1 MLTLARAVPT
11 DSCELDNF
19 QRVSV
24 LAEALPYLQRFAG
37 QTVVVKY
44 GGAAMTDESLKDRV
58 IKDLVLLSTVGI
70 RPILVHG
77 GGPEING
84 WLKKVGIEPKVSLFW
99 LFLVIFGNLR
109 MGNWTDDVFCLQF
122 LNGLRVTDADTMEI
136 VEMVL
141 VGKVNKSLVS
151 LINCAGGRAVGMC
164 GKDGNTLRGQI
175 RSPELGFVGDVTSVD
190 TSVLQQLVSSGH
202 IPVVATVAMDASG
215 QALNVNA
222 DTAAGELAAS
232 IGAAK
237 LILMTDVPGVCTDKD
252 DPSTLIRTL
261 TINESRDLVGQDV
274 IAGGMIP
281 KVECCVK
288 SIAQGVKSA
297 HIIDGRAPHSLL
309 LEILT
314 DEGAGTMITG

>member
-99 LFLVIFGNLR
+99 VFLVIFGYFWLFLVIFGNLR
-109 MGNWTDDVFCLQF
+109 MGN
-122 LNGLRVTDADTMEI
+122 
-136 VEMVL
+136 
-141 VGKVNKSLVS
+141 
-151 LINCAGGRAVGMC
+151 
-164 GKDGNTLRGQI
+164 
-175 RSPELGFVGDVTSVD
+175 
-190 TSVLQQLVSSGH
+190 
-202 IPVVATVAMDASG
+202 
-215 QALNVNA
+215 
-222 DTAAGELAAS
+222 
-232 IGAAK
+232 
-237 LILMTDVPGVCTDKD
+237 
-252 DPSTLIRTL
+252 
-261 TINESRDLVGQDV
+261 
-274 IAGGMIP
+274 
-281 KVECCVK
+281 
-288 SIAQGVKSA
+288 
-297 HIIDGRAPHSLL
+297 
-309 LEILT
+309 
-314 DEGAGTMITG
+314 